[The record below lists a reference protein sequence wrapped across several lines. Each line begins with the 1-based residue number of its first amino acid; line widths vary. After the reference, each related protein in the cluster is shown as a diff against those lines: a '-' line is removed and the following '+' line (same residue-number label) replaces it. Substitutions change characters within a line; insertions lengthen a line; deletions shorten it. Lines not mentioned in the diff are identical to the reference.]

1 VTLASCVLRS
11 AAPLAWTELLV
22 LHGCAD
28 GLGAALASRLRFCG
42 GQPSPEVIA
51 AHLRRVTAAAQGGG
65 TDGDDNPDSHTD
77 HSSNG
82 DDGRAS
88 VFTAPSIDLSQP
100 QNVWRC
106 RAVIQQC
113 SLALAKACKK
123 GSRMTTAGLTS
134 ILGEAVRR
142 EEKGALLRRLSFS
155 FCDTIAYRL

>member
-1 VTLASCVLRS
+1 MTLASCVLRS
-11 AAPLAWTELLV
+11 AAPLAWTELFV

-51 AHLRRVTAAAQGGG
+51 VHLRRVTAAAAGG
-65 TDGDDNPDSHTD
+65 TEGEDSPDSHAD
-77 HSSNG
+77 HSNG
-82 DDGRAS
+82 DDGRAP

-123 GSRMTTAGLTS
+123 GSRVTTAGLTS
-134 ILGEAVRR
+134 VLGEAVRR
-142 EEKGALLRRLSFS
+142 NEKTKRS
-155 FCDTIAYRL
+155 C